1 MFARVWERPA
11 MSSDGSNGI
20 SCAESGAV
28 APDSVVSTEPG
39 ENGADAAVGADG
51 TSGAG
56 AAAGVETASTAG
68 RRRVAVFDFDGTSIQ
83 GNSPV
88 LLVRYLQQRG
98 MLRKRV
104 VSRILAW
111 AAAYKLRLPQ
121 NESWVRGLVFTA
133 FEGRP
138 VAEVDQFLYD
148 FYDEKIDG
156 RFRAVADEAMRAHAA
171 DGVDPLIVSATFE
184 PIVRRAMEFHPI
196 AGQVSTRMKVASD
209 GTYTCEVEGLP
220 VEGSEKIC
228 AIKRLCDERYGEGGW
243 ELAYAYGDHHSDS
256 SMLSAAEHAFAVSP
270 DRPLA
275 RTARVKGWTILEW

>member
-220 VEGSEKIC
+220 VEDSKKIC

-275 RTARVKGWTILEW
+275 RTARAKGWTILEW